1 MKKVIKQTTTN
12 IVHTNVEYVIVDK
25 VGFHDIVVKYVDGK
39 EVKRFK
45 VKNYL
50 R

>member
-12 IVHTNVEYVIVDK
+12 VVHTNVEYRIIEK
-25 VGFHDIVVKYVDGK
+25 VGFHDIVAKYVGGK

-45 VKNYL
+45 VKNFL
-50 R
+50 